1 MVLKTIKTQYQGEGH
16 ILVLLAIVSKDE
28 ILQGHF
34 NADPLLVS
42 KSGPDVVGLSDSGL
56 VRLQN
61 HLGQQVE
68 RGGGGGGRGVG
79 RGGGRMGRWRWR
91 RGGGKVEE
99 VEVEKVE
106 ERWWKGRG
114 GGGGGEVVERWR
126 SWRRGGHTQQVP
138 SWMKAYCVS
147 HMHPT
152 TPYRH
157 WL

>member
-68 RGGGGGGRGVG
+68 
-79 RGGGRMGRWRWR
+79 
-91 RGGGKVEE
+91 
-99 VEVEKVE
+99 
-106 ERWWKGRG
+106 ERWWRRW
-114 GGGGGEVVERWR
+114 ERCR
-126 SWRRGGHTQQVP
+126 
-138 SWMKAYCVS
+138 
-147 HMHPT
+147 
-152 TPYRH
+152 
-157 WL
+157 